1 MKKIRMKWWLIVLM
15 IITIIAIIV
24 VLLSGYGKKK
34 AGSDVIFDF
43 SCRQAFSDDGLITID
58 DDGCICYTDD
68 ETGIMMPL
76 CTRPN
81 CLHDKAGTREEQEK
95 CNAIYLDGE
104 IVAAFMINRRLYVL
118 TNEGQNHAV
127 LYRSD
132 FDGSNRRKIAEA
144 EFSADSYRIQMRR
157 QVLYFTARVYT
168 YDLSGMPSEEMDY
181 FIAGYDLNKNRF
193 EEITERHHDYGQINI
208 MGIDDEK
215 ITYLLQERSEA
226 MVIDEDDFDKA
237 FEGEKILQHSFSDG
251 SDKVVFEKAF
261 RSATYFNDIIYY
273 QTHQGAEYTLY
284 AYDCKQGTDTVLHK
298 GESDAVYFVNGKILL
313 WSEMTDW
320 QHQMRPVCE
329 FKDKLLIWDVGDPED
344 VVSGIIHPS
353 DYLDNV
359 PNITYLKRSE

>member
-1 MKKIRMKWWLIVLM
+1 MKKLQKKWWLMVL
-15 IITIIAIIV
+15 IIIAIITITV
-24 VLLSGYGKKK
+24 VFLSEYRKKK
-34 AGSDVIFDF
+34 AGSNVIFDF
-43 SCRQAFSDDGLITID
+43 SCLHAFSDDGIITID
-58 DDGCICYTDD
+58 YDGCICYTDE

-95 CNAIYLDGE
+95 CNALYLDGE
-104 IVAAFMINRRLYVL
+104 IVAAFMIDRKLYVL

-127 LYRSD
+127 IYRSD
-132 FDGSNRRKIAEA
+132 YDGSNMRKISEA
-144 EFSADSYRIQMRR
+144 GFSADSYRIQMHR

-181 FIAGYDLNKNRF
+181 FIAGFDLNKDRF

-237 FEGEKILQHSFSDG
+237 FEGEKILQHCFSDG

-284 AYDCKQGTDTVLHK
+284 AYDCKQGTDTVLHT
-298 GESDAVYFVNGKILL
+298 GESDTVYYVNGKILQ

-320 QHQMRPVCE
+320 QRQIRPICE
-329 FKDKLLIWDVGDPED
+329 FKDKLLVWDVEDPED
-344 VVSGIIHPS
+344 IAVGLILSS
-353 DYLDNV
+353 DYLNNV
-359 PNITYLKRSE
+359 PDITYLKRSE